1 MTRAIPAVKQHLEAQ
16 RRRALAPNHDPIRRE
31 FELGLAE
38 RMDQEAQAL
47 QTPPESLQNGLGGEN
62 VPQHR

>member
-1 MTRAIPAVKQHLEAQ
+1 MQMEAQ
-16 RRRALAPNHDPIRRE
+16 RRRALAPDYDPIRRE

-47 QTPPESLQNGLGGEN
+47 FIEAQYLPHVRL
-62 VPQHR
+62 